1 MKNRGIDNDVI
12 NFGHFSETHRV
23 ISRPDEVLPSKELL
37 MHRLLLVSFT
47 VYSEIEVEEEVVQE
61 TKKAPPVAGSPLN
74 ERFSNARCKPI
85 DYGKLLD
92 DGTDGGKSDM
102 FKNF

>member
-23 ISRPDEVLPSKELL
+23 ISRPDEVLPSKECQCIIYG
-37 MHRLLLVSFT
+37 RFIYYNT
-47 VYSEIEVEEEVVQE
+47 EIEVEEEVVQE
-61 TKKAPPVAGSPLN
+61 TKKTPPVAGSPLN